1 MRPYTKRQRTML
13 HTNKIEGNCYCK
25 SCCNHHHANVLHSD
39 EPMYIVDLNKDVFT
53 IRNIYNQW
61 DVKEQSAELNATLG
75 EKLSTFEKFQ
85 KLFADYL
92 KRNKKMF
99 EQMIN
104 NGYAKKTGNSV
115 TSTIFTRL
123 GANSILA
130 VFIAEL
136 MHDNNPEQKYED
148 KYK

>member
-1 MRPYTKRQRTML
+1 MRPYTKRQRTIL
-13 HTNKIEGNCYCK
+13 HTNKIEGNCHCS
-25 SCCNHHHANVLHSD
+25 SCCNHHKNVLHTDD
-39 EPMYIVDLNKDVFT
+39 EPVYIVNLNNDVFT

-92 KRNKKMF
+92 KKNKKML

-104 NGYAKKTGNSV
+104 NGYAKKTGNPV

-136 MHDNNPEQKYED
+136 MHDINPEQKYED

>member
-1 MRPYTKRQRTML
+1 MRPYTKRQRTIL
-13 HTNKIEGNCYCK
+13 HTNKTEGNCHCG
-25 SCCNHHHANVLHSD
+25 SCCSHHHKNVLHTGNDSV
-39 EPMYIVDLNKDVFT
+39 YIVNLNNDVFT

-61 DVKEQSAELNATLG
+61 DVKEQSAELNVTLG

-85 KLFADYL
+85 KLFVDYL
-92 KRNKKMF
+92 KKNKKML

-104 NGYAKKTGNSV
+104 NGYAKKTGNPV

-136 MHDNNPEQKYED
+136 MNDINPEKKIE
-148 KYK
+148 YK

>member
-1 MRPYTKRQRTML
+1 MRPYIKRQRTIL
-13 HTNKIEGNCYCK
+13 HTNKIEGNCHCG

-39 EPMYIVDLNKDVFT
+39 EPVYIVDLNKDVFT

-92 KRNKKMF
+92 KKNKKML

-104 NGYAKKTGNSV
+104 NGYAKKTGNPV

-136 MHDNNPEQKYED
+136 MHDINPEQKYED
-148 KYK
+148 NYK

>member
-1 MRPYTKRQRTML
+1 MRPYIKRQRTIL
-13 HTNKIEGNCYCK
+13 HTNKIEGNCHCG
-25 SCCNHHHANVLHSD
+25 SCCNHHRNVLHTD
-39 EPMYIVDLNKDVFT
+39 DGPAYIVNLNNDVFT

-61 DVKEQSAELNATLG
+61 DVKEQSAELNDTLG

-92 KRNKKMF
+92 KKNKKML

-104 NGYAKKTGNSV
+104 SGYAKKTGNPV

-136 MHDNNPEQKYED
+136 MNDINPEKKLE
-148 KYK
+148 YK

>member
-1 MRPYTKRQRTML
+1 MRPYTKRQRTLL

-25 SCCNHHHANVLHSD
+25 SCCNHHHTNVLHTGDDSV
-39 EPMYIVDLNKDVFT
+39 YIVNLNNDVFT

-92 KRNKKMF
+92 KKNKKMF

-104 NGYAKKTGNSV
+104 NGYAKKTGNPI

-136 MHDNNPEQKYED
+136 MNDINPEKKLE
-148 KYK
+148 YK

>member
-1 MRPYTKRQRTML
+1 MRPYIKRQRTIL
-13 HTNKIEGNCYCK
+13 HTNKIEGNCHCG
-25 SCCNHHHANVLHSD
+25 SCCNHHKNVLHTGD
-39 EPMYIVDLNKDVFT
+39 DTVYIVNLNNDVFT

-61 DVKEQSAELNATLG
+61 DVKEQSAELNAALG

-92 KRNKKMF
+92 KKNKKML

-104 NGYAKKTGNSV
+104 NGYAKKTGNPV

-136 MHDNNPEQKYED
+136 MNDINPEKKLE
-148 KYK
+148 YK

>member
-25 SCCNHHHANVLHSD
+25 SCCNHHKNVLHTGD
-39 EPMYIVDLNKDVFT
+39 EPVYIVNLNNDVFT

-61 DVKEQSAELNATLG
+61 DVKEQSAELNAALG

-92 KRNKKMF
+92 KKNKKML

-104 NGYAKKTGNSV
+104 NGYAKKTGNPV

-136 MHDNNPEQKYED
+136 MHDINPEQKYED

>member
-1 MRPYTKRQRTML
+1 MRPYTKRQRTIL
-13 HTNKIEGNCYCK
+13 HTNKIEGNCHCS
-25 SCCNHHHANVLHSD
+25 SCCNHHKNVLHTGD
-39 EPMYIVDLNKDVFT
+39 EPVYIVNLNNDVFT

-85 KLFADYL
+85 KLLADYL
-92 KRNKKMF
+92 KKNKKML

-104 NGYAKKTGNSV
+104 NGYAKKTGNPV

-136 MHDNNPEQKYED
+136 MHDINPEQKYED

>member
-1 MRPYTKRQRTML
+1 MRPYIKRQRTIL
-13 HTNKIEGNCYCK
+13 HTNKIEGNCHCG
-25 SCCNHHHANVLHSD
+25 SCCNHHRNVLHTD
-39 EPMYIVDLNKDVFT
+39 DGPAYIVNLNNDVFT

-92 KRNKKMF
+92 KKNKKMF

-104 NGYAKKTGNSV
+104 NGYAKKTGNPV

-136 MHDNNPEQKYED
+136 MNDINPEKKLEY

>member
-1 MRPYTKRQRTML
+1 MRPYTKRQRTIL
-13 HTNKIEGNCYCK
+13 HTNKVEGNCYCR
-25 SCCNHHHANVLHSD
+25 SCCNHHANVLHSD
-39 EPMYIVDLNKDVFT
+39 EPVYIVNLNNDVFT

-92 KRNKKMF
+92 KKNKKML

-104 NGYAKKTGNSV
+104 NGYAKKTGNPV
-115 TSTIFTRL
+115 TSMIFTRL

-130 VFIAEL
+130 VFIADI
-136 MHDNNPEQKYED
+136 MHNINPEQKYED

>member
-1 MRPYTKRQRTML
+1 MRPYTKRQRTIL
-13 HTNKIEGNCYCK
+13 HTNKIEGNCHCG
-25 SCCNHHHANVLHSD
+25 SCCNHHKNVLHTDD
-39 EPMYIVDLNKDVFT
+39 EPVYIVNLNNDVFT

-61 DVKEQSAELNATLG
+61 DVKEQSAELNAALG

-92 KRNKKMF
+92 KKNKKML

-104 NGYAKKTGNSV
+104 NGYAKKTGNPI

-136 MHDNNPEQKYED
+136 MHDINPDQKYED

>member
-1 MRPYTKRQRTML
+1 MRPYTKRQRTIL
-13 HTNKIEGNCYCK
+13 HTNKIEGNCHCS
-25 SCCNHHHANVLHSD
+25 SCCNHQHKNVLHTDD
-39 EPMYIVDLNKDVFT
+39 EPVYIVNLNKDVFT

-61 DVKEQSAELNATLG
+61 DVKEQSVELNATLG

-92 KRNKKMF
+92 KKNKKML

-104 NGYAKKTGNSV
+104 NGYAKKTGNPV
-115 TSTIFTRL
+115 TSTIFTKL

-136 MHDNNPEQKYED
+136 MNGLYPEKKIELF
-148 KYK
+148 K

>member
-1 MRPYTKRQRTML
+1 MRPYTKRQRTIL
-13 HTNKIEGNCYCK
+13 HTNKIEGNCHCS
-25 SCCNHHHANVLHSD
+25 SCCNHHKNILHTDD
-39 EPMYIVDLNKDVFT
+39 EPVYIVNLNNDVFT

-92 KRNKKMF
+92 KKNKKML

-104 NGYAKKTGNSV
+104 NGYAKKTGNPV

-136 MHDNNPEQKYED
+136 MHDINPEQKYED

>member
-1 MRPYTKRQRTML
+1 MRPYTKRQRTIL
-13 HTNKIEGNCYCK
+13 HTNKIEGKCHCG
-25 SCCNHHHANVLHSD
+25 SCCNHHRNVLHTD
-39 EPMYIVDLNKDVFT
+39 DGPAYIVNLNNDVFT
-53 IRNIYNQW
+53 IRNIYHQW

-92 KRNKKMF
+92 KKNKKML
-99 EQMIN
+99 EEMIN
-104 NGYAKKTGNSV
+104 NGYAKKTGNPI

-136 MHDNNPEQKYED
+136 MHDINPEQKYED

>member
-1 MRPYTKRQRTML
+1 MRPYTKRQRTIL
-13 HTNKIEGNCYCK
+13 HTNRIEGNCHCINRC
-25 SCCNHHHANVLHSD
+25 SHHRNVLHTGDDSV
-39 EPMYIVDLNKDVFT
+39 YIVNLNNDVFT

-61 DVKEQSAELNATLG
+61 DIKEQSAELNATLG

-92 KRNKKMF
+92 KKNKKIL
-99 EQMIN
+99 ERLIN
-104 NGYAKKTGNSV
+104 NGYAKKTGNPV

-130 VFIAEL
+130 LFIAEL
-136 MHDNNPEQKYED
+136 MNDINPDPEKKLE
-148 KYK
+148 YK

>member
-1 MRPYTKRQRTML
+1 MRPYTKRQRTIL
-13 HTNKIEGNCYCK
+13 HTNKIEGNCHCS
-25 SCCNHHHANVLHSD
+25 SCCNHHTNVLHTDD
-39 EPMYIVDLNKDVFT
+39 EPVYIVNLNNDVFT

-92 KRNKKMF
+92 KKNKKML
-99 EQMIN
+99 EEMIN
-104 NGYAKKTGNSV
+104 NGYAKKTANPV

-136 MHDNNPEQKYED
+136 MHDINPEQKYED

>member
-1 MRPYTKRQRTML
+1 M
-13 HTNKIEGNCYCK
+13 
-25 SCCNHHHANVLHSD
+25 
-39 EPMYIVDLNKDVFT
+39 
-53 IRNIYNQW
+53 
-61 DVKEQSAELNATLG
+61 NATLG

-92 KRNKKMF
+92 KKNKKML

-104 NGYAKKTGNSV
+104 NGYAKKTGNPV

-130 VFIAEL
+130 VFIAEI
-136 MHDNNPEQKYED
+136 MHELDPEKKD
-148 KYK
+148 

>member
-1 MRPYTKRQRTML
+1 MRPYTKRQRTIL
-13 HTNKIEGNCYCK
+13 HTNKIEGNCHCG
-25 SCCNHHHANVLHSD
+25 SCCNHHRNVLHTD
-39 EPMYIVDLNKDVFT
+39 DGPAYIVNLNNDVFT

-61 DVKEQSAELNATLG
+61 DVKEQSAELNDTLG

-92 KRNKKMF
+92 KKNKKML

-104 NGYAKKTGNSV
+104 SGYAKKTGNPV

-136 MHDNNPEQKYED
+136 MNDINPEKKLE
-148 KYK
+148 YK